1 MSCTIVYPDVR
12 FSCRALVVAI
22 LWRLSRQSSRFVSR
36 ACKRS
41 EGVLELGRPFDVYW
55 GIAPRLPNL
64 VGPPRLSRP
73 RLSRCLASE
82 GGTSMAF
89 KSVSTNPPC
98 SKGIVSKPTGAQS
111 VVPWVS
117 GGRAHRH
124 RAVPGVWRLRAGE
137 FGASGDRWWPQDRVF
152 FGNNGPR
159 GQPEGK
165 VEGPWVCGH
174 ALRA

>member
-1 MSCTIVYPDVR
+1 MY
-12 FSCRALVVAI
+12 AI
-22 LWRLSRQSSRFVSR
+22 MRTE
-36 ACKRS
+36 KHHTMG
-41 EGVLELGRPFDVYW
+41 E
-55 GIAPRLPNL
+55 IAAMGKHNERTRDTP
-64 VGPPRLSRP
+64 
-73 RLSRCLASE
+73 
-82 GGTSMAF
+82 

-137 FGASGDRWWPQDRVF
+137 FGASGDRWWTQDRVF

-159 GQPEGK
+159 GRPEGK

-174 ALRA
+174 ALRLFPHASHPAVTRDAREGWEQAFGHSPNSLSGK

>member
-1 MSCTIVYPDVR
+1 MRPDTTTPP
-12 FSCRALVVAI
+12 I
-22 LWRLSRQSSRFVSR
+22 T
-36 ACKRS
+36 
-41 EGVLELGRPFDVYW
+41 VLLTP
-55 GIAPRLPNL
+55 
-64 VGPPRLSRP
+64 
-73 RLSRCLASE
+73 
-82 GGTSMAF
+82 

-111 VVPWVS
+111 VVPWAS

-137 FGASGDRWWPQDRVF
+137 CGASGDRWWPQDRVF

-174 ALRA
+174 ALS

>member
-1 MSCTIVYPDVR
+1 MTLTSDLESEVKEIFKAVWTER
-12 FSCRALVVAI
+12 EGRVVPGPEDLKLGNDAVK
-22 LWRLSRQSSRFVSR
+22 LG
-36 ACKRS
+36 AT
-41 EGVLELGRPFDVYW
+41 VLYAD
-55 GIAPRLPNL
+55 ISDSTNL
-64 VGPPRLSRP
+64 VD
-73 RLSRCLASE
+73 A
-82 GGTSMAF
+82 

-137 FGASGDRWWPQDRVF
+137 FGASGDRWWTQDRVF

-159 GQPEGK
+159 GRPEGK

-174 ALRA
+174 ALSFLCSQLKSTKCICDVPPK